1 MSYGRVTQWGYA
13 PGKKP
18 PRCAECKV
26 LFDERFG
33 DFKHR
38 SWCSKRVRAGVDGG
52 NASHAAAPAS
62 LGGRSDP
69 ALTDSDWDRID
80 TELRGGMPVHREAD
94 CICERC
100 INDEVDD
107 YVLDMD
113 LTAPPGWGSE
123 PK

>member
-38 SWCSKRVRAGVDGG
+38 SWCKTR
-52 NASHAAAPAS
+52 
-62 LGGRSDP
+62 
-69 ALTDSDWDRID
+69 TYTEQDRID
-80 TELRGGMPVHREAD
+80 AELRGGMPVHREAD

-123 PK
+123 PR